1 MFSSRF
7 SDMIGQV
14 ANEFLQHKCTLLRRV
29 EVEGEETEGG
39 LPVYTNETVNNVS
52 CLLLWKETDV
62 TDERG
67 NILVRTPTLYFSASE
82 VVSEGDTVQN
92 VLTRNLTNIL
102 SSAKINT
109 IDSTAEGG
117 NSALKVA
124 VLEGATV

>member
-1 MFSSRF
+1 MFSRRF

-14 ANEFLQHKCTLLRRV
+14 ADSFLQHKCTLLRRV

-39 LPVYTNETVNNVS
+39 LPVYTTETVNDVS